1 MPIGGE
7 WVFFCSTPPQEWNR
21 RVDLFDALA
30 SLFGYVPKADSDDQR
45 RLLRE
50 SLASLADAES
60 RACRAEDALFAKSAV
75 IDSLY
80 EALLPGEEAPEQL
93 GALVA
98 DIKDQWRAIRHEAA
112 EMRSRAL
119 SVSQIAADI
128 AQIKQQ
134 VALIVY

>member
-1 MPIGGE
+1 
-7 WVFFCSTPPQEWNR
+7 
-21 RVDLFDALA
+21 VDFFDALA
-30 SLFGYVPKADSDDQR
+30 SLFGYVPKADSDDQLR
-45 RLLRE
+45 RLRE